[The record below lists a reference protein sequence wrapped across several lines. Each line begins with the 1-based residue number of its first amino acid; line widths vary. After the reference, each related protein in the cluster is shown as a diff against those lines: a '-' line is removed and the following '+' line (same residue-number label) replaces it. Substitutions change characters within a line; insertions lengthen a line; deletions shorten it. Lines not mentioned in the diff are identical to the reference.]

1 MGLIT
6 LANPTDGSGP
16 VQFRQPGVPLLP
28 IPDKIDTAVRAF
40 EFVRLIRFIRLWKK
54 LGWTIEQTDKAITAL
69 YPADQ
74 IPDDPDDAV
83 NLQRLDAGFLTLLP
97 RLGVVRRV
105 MDALEAEAEEGPAA
119 AAGLL
124 CADRHARRRLPL
136 PADVP
141 QPGTAEAGSAFADD
155 GFGNFLTA
163 ARQEAARPRGSPCA
177 PHSCSPPTS

>member
-1 MGLIT
+1 MNERRTSYAGIMGLIT
-6 LANPTDGSGP
+6 LDRSRPATADA
-16 VQFRQPGVPLLP
+16 VQFRRRWSSVTARSGRKQRH
-28 IPDKIDTAVRAF
+28 DKRPARF
-40 EFVRLIRFIRLWKK
+40 EFVRLLRFIRLWKK

-105 MDALEAEAEEGPAA
+105 MDALKLNAEKGPAA
-119 AAGLL
+119 AARLL
-124 CADRHARRRLPL
+124 RADRHPRRQLAL

-141 QPGTAEAGSAFADD
+141 
-155 GFGNFLTA
+155 
-163 ARQEAARPRGSPCA
+163 
-177 PHSCSPPTS
+177 